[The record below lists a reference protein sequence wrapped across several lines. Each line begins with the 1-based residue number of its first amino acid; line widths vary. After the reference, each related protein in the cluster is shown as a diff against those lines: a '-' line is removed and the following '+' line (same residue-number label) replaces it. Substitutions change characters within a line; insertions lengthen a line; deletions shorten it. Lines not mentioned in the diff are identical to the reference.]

1 MRKNKFSFGFV
12 ALMLVLILALAACSS
27 DGESEANSSD
37 AKKELQVAYNAQPP
51 TLDPLITTAVAT
63 RDVMRNVYET
73 LLTLNENFE
82 ITPLLAESYEQSEDG
97 KTITFKLRKDIKFHN
112 GDVMTADDVVASMT
126 RWVETTS
133 LGKASF
139 KDSTFSKVDEET
151 VTLEMPEA
159 QFTALHMLA
168 DPGQAAVIAPKSTI
182 ESATAEG
189 LTEFIGTGPYKLI
202 EWKADQ
208 YVHLTKFEEYQSVDQ
223 PASGLAGK
231 KEAFIDDIYFQ
242 FVTDA
247 STRLAGIQSGEYD
260 IANAISFDNAEQLS
274 TNSDVKNSVDHN
286 GFNGVV
292 FNKKSGFFENV
303 VARQAVNAALNE
315 EAILTA
321 AFTSPEFYE
330 LEHGL
335 MIKDQ
340 KEWYSEAGKEKYNQ
354 NDPEKAKELLKEAGY
369 NGDEIVILSTRDYE
383 DHYNAAVV
391 VQQQLESIGM
401 KVKLDIYDWA
411 TVLQKRADENAYDIF
426 VTGFPTEPIPT
437 KYVFL
442 ASSNEWP
449 GWTNDPIIDDLLNK
463 INTAS
468 SQEEA
473 KQHFDALQEQ
483 FYEYLPMI
491 KFGNKTTITTLRSDV
506 KGMDFLQGIIL
517 WNVDKK

>member
-1 MRKNKFSFGFV
+1 MKKKKKFSFM
-12 ALMLVLILALAACSS
+12 ALVVLVVLSLVACSS
-27 DGESEANSSD
+27 EGGSEESDSSE
-37 AKKELQVAYNAQPP
+37 KKELQVAYNAQPP
-51 TLDPLITTAVAT
+51 TLDPLISTAVAT

-82 ITPLLAESYEQSEDG
+82 VTPLLAESYTQSEDG
-97 KTITFKLRKDIKFHN
+97 KTITFKLRKGIKFHN
-112 GDVMTADDVVASMT
+112 GDDMTADDVVASMT
-126 RWVETTS
+126 RWAETTS
-133 LGKASF
+133 LGKGSF
-139 KDSTFSKVDEET
+139 AGSTFSKIDEET
-151 VTLEMPEA
+151 VVLEMPVA
-159 QFTALHMLA
+159 QFTVLHMLA

-182 ESATAEG
+182 DSATAEG
-189 LTEFIGTGPYKLI
+189 LTEFIGTGPYKFV
-202 EWKADQ
+202 EWKSDQ
-208 YVHLTKFEEYQSVDQ
+208 YVLLSKFEDYQSLDQ
-223 PASGLAGK
+223 TASGLAGK

-260 IANAISFDNAEQLS
+260 IANAISFDNVEQLS
-274 TNSDVKNSVDHN
+274 TNTDVKNSIDHN
-286 GFNGVV
+286 GFNGIV
-292 FNKKSGFFENV
+292 FNKKAGLFQNV
-303 VARQAVNAALNE
+303 LARQAINTALNE

-321 AFTSPEFYE
+321 AFTSPDYYE

-340 KEWYSEAGKEKYNQ
+340 KEWYSEAGKDKYNL
-354 NDPEKAKELLKEAGY
+354 NDPEKAKAMLKEAGY
-369 NGDEIVILSTRDYE
+369 NGEEIVILSTRDYE
-383 DHYNAAVV
+383 DHYNSAVV

-411 TVLQKRADENAYDIF
+411 TVLQKRADETAYDIF
-426 VTGFPTEPIPT
+426 VTGFPTEPIPN

-442 ASSNEWP
+442 DSSTEWP

-473 KQHFDALQEQ
+473 KQHFEALQEE
-483 FYEYLPMI
+483 FYEYLPMV
-491 KFGNKTTITTLRSDV
+491 KFGNKTTITTVRSNV
-506 KGMDFLQGIIL
+506 EGMDFLQGIIL

>member
-1 MRKNKFSFGFV
+1 MKKNKFSFF
-12 ALMLVLILALAACSS
+12 ALILVLVLALAACSS
-27 DGESEANSSD
+27 DGDSEGSNSD
-37 AKKELQVAYNAQPP
+37 EKKELQIAYNAQPP

-63 RDVMRNVYET
+63 RDVMRNVYES
-73 LLTLNENFE
+73 LLTLNKNFE

-126 RWVETTS
+126 RWAETTS
-133 LGKASF
+133 LGKTSF
-139 KDSTFSKVDEET
+139 ADATFSKVDEET
-151 VTLEMPEA
+151 VILEMKEP
-159 QFTALHMLA
+159 QFTVLHMLA

-189 LTEFIGTGPYKLI
+189 LTEFIGTGPYKLV

-208 YVHLTKFEEYQSVDQ
+208 YVHLAKFDDYQAIDE
-223 PASGLAGK
+223 PASGLGGK

-260 IANAISFDNAEQLS
+260 IANAISFDNAEQLAS
-274 TNSDVKNSVDHN
+274 NSDVKNSIDHN

-292 FNKKSGFFENV
+292 FNKKAGLFDNV

-321 AFTSPEFYE
+321 AFTSPDFYE

-335 MIKDQ
+335 MIKEQ
-340 KEWYSEAGKEKYNQ
+340 TEWYSEAGKDQYNQ

-369 NGDEIVILSTRDYE
+369 NGEEIVILSTRDYE

-411 TVLQKRADENAYDIF
+411 TVLQKRADETAYDIF
-426 VTGFPTEPIPT
+426 VTGFPTEPIPN

-463 INTAS
+463 INTAA

-473 KQHFDALQEQ
+473 KQYFDALQEE

-491 KFGNKTTITTLRSDV
+491 KFGNKTTITTLRSNV
-506 KGMDFLQGIIL
+506 EGMDFLQGIIL

>member
-1 MRKNKFSFGFV
+1 MKKNKFSFV
-12 ALMLVLILALAACSS
+12 ALMLVLILALSACSS

-133 LGKASF
+133 LGKTSF

-260 IANAISFDNAEQLS
+260 IANAISFDNAEQLA
-274 TNSDVKNSVDHN
+274 TNNDVKNSVDHN

-411 TVLQKRADENAYDIF
+411 TVLQKRADENAYDLF

-473 KQHFDALQEQ
+473 KQHFDALQGQ